1 MKRMTF
7 IAVAAV
13 LICLCSWITVPFTV
27 PFTMQTFAV
36 FCALQILGGA
46 DGLAAIGL
54 YILLGTLG
62 LPVFS
67 GFNGGLGHL
76 LGPTGGYI
84 VGFLFSGIVY
94 LLFEHLSASNA
105 AARWI
110 SLVLGLTACYLIGT
124 VWFVYVLGTRG
135 TEYSF
140 MAALGVCVIPFII
153 PDLAKITFSVAI
165 SSRVKKALENN
176 S

>member
-7 IAVAAV
+7 IAVGAV

-36 FCALQILGGA
+36 FCVLQILGGA
-46 DGLAAIGL
+46 DGTAAIGL
-54 YILLGTLG
+54 YLLLGMMG

-84 VGFLFSGIVY
+84 VGFLFTGIAY
-94 LLFEHLSASNA
+94 LLAEQFMENRPWVRWA
-105 AARWI
+105 ALA
-110 SLVLGLTACYLIGT
+110 LGLAACYLAGT
-124 VWFVYVLGTRG
+124 VWFVHVMGSRG
-135 TEYSF
+135 SDFSF
-140 MAALGVCVIPFII
+140 AAALGVCVIPFIL
-153 PDLAKITFSVAI
+153 PDLAKLALSVYVGG
-165 SSRVKKALENN
+165 RVKKALG
-176 S
+176 SSH